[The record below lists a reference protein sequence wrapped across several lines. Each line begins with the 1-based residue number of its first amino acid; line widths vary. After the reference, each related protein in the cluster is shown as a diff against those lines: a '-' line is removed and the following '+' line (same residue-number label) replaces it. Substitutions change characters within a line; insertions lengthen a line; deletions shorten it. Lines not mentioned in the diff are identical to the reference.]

1 MRDPLWNVEFE
12 HERRMSEIK
21 DRYAIQD
28 DFREVVYHK
37 KSLRLNLRQEEP
49 MRHTKVYEVWAFGG
63 EDPDNIVTIP
73 SGNPFTF
80 AADEAEA
87 ILKSRICETISGYK
101 GLDFKY
107 VTVICK
113 EIGCIKVAS

>member
-1 MRDPLWNVEFE
+1 M
-12 HERRMSEIK
+12 
-21 DRYAIQD
+21 
-28 DFREVVYHK
+28 K
-37 KSLRLNLRQEEP
+37 KTR
-49 MRHTKVYEVWAFGG
+49 VWEVWAFGG

-101 GLDFKY
+101 GLDFKF
-107 VTVICK
+107 VTIIAK
-113 EIGCIKVAS
+113 EIGQIKVSK